1 MLETL
6 FTLGL
11 WNSKILIF
19 DLYMVTPRCTTYTGV
34 HPGILTVSTLFS
46 VCETFGITR
55 NCMARVFWFSAS
67 LVDVLFSQE
76 GTELSDADAYLH
88 LQL

>member
-1 MLETL
+1 
-6 FTLGL
+6 
-11 WNSKILIF
+11 
-19 DLYMVTPRCTTYTGV
+19 
-34 HPGILTVSTLFS
+34 
-46 VCETFGITR
+46 
-55 NCMARVFWFSAS
+55 MARVFWFSAS